1 MRLALGIVACILATT
16 IAATAASG
24 STSARPRVT
33 FFGDSVAAALAYEAK
48 ARRMLGKGLD
58 LKIDAKVCR
67 RLAETG
73 CPYRGDRPPSV
84 LALVEQSTE
93 PLGSIVV
100 VDVGYNDDPASYGD
114 DLDRVMQVLVRN
126 GVSTVIWVTMQEE
139 RLLYRTTNAAIRS
152 AARRWPQLRIADWH
166 EASRAKS
173 TWFGA
178 DGLHLSAQGA
188 IGLARFL
195 RPHLLASSCGTACQR
210 AKRADES

>member
-1 MRLALGIVACILATT
+1 M
-16 IAATAASG
+16 
-24 STSARPRVT
+24 
-33 FFGDSVAAALAYEAK
+33 SV
-48 ARRMLGKGLD
+48 
-58 LKIDAKVCR
+58 
-67 RLAETG
+67 
-73 CPYRGDRPPSV
+73 PGDRPPSV

-126 GVSTVIWVTMQEE
+126 GVSTVIWVTMQEG

-173 TWFGA
+173 TWFGD

-210 AKRADES
+210 AKRVDES